1 MDYGPTKLIAHSFA
15 IVLQQRHRFVKLLTP
30 TLFIYTIH
38 FPFRSVSMP
47 QRTPRVTPLSG
58 DAVRTPF
65 CFSQRQQELK
75 HTISSWHS
83 LTAARGAVTVIESSC
98 IPSACVPT
106 AILRQFLVIVWYQRI
121 CRNHKL
127 NYMILHR
134 LSYNS
139 AKRVSTIIKLI
150 IRSHYAE
157 LRSSSCKIIIVTIES
172 DPSTR
177 CQTIV

>member
-58 DAVRTPF
+58 DAVRIPF

-75 HTISSWHS
+75 HHNFQLALFNRSSRCSNGHRIQLYSISLRTH
-83 LTAARGAVTVIESSC
+83 C
-98 IPSACVPT
+98 YPT
-106 AILRQFLVIVWYQRI
+106 PILSNCL
-121 CRNHKL
+121 
-127 NYMILHR
+127 
-134 LSYNS
+134 
-139 AKRVSTIIKLI
+139 VSTYL
-150 IRSHYAE
+150 
-157 LRSSSCKIIIVTIES
+157 
-172 DPSTR
+172 
-177 CQTIV
+177 